1 MTIEATAQALATD
14 EAQTAP
20 QVADEA
26 PAEISEEQELQAV
39 WDELQSDDVAEKP
52 QNKKGTPADDVAETD
67 EPDSDEAT
75 EKSEGEATDADDGE
89 EAEED
94 DSADPYAEP
103 PTDMPKVMRDAWK
116 FIPKDARAAIVERE
130 RKQGRQLA
138 EQGRLVQGIK
148 PIQDVLGQ
156 TVKDLPSLANM
167 RPEDVAK
174 EVMQLAK
181 ISNDFATKP
190 VETMVSLIKQHRL
203 EEPLRK
209 LFAGQ
214 QPDQGSLANNQLQQ
228 EVQKLQRQLQQVSD
242 PEYLRGQMEQFTTT
256 ASVQSSVEQ
265 FSQNAE
271 HWNLVEEHMPNAIQ
285 YIKATS
291 PDASPQDVL
300 QEAYDLA
307 VGKFVP
313 NANKATQDSPANKT
327 ARLAADPEKTQA
339 ARKAKSVNIKSTAT
353 GNTRKLTEAEELA
366 RAYDKMQS

>member
-26 PAEISEEQELQAV
+26 PAEISEEQALNDV
-39 WDELQSDDVAEKP
+39 WDELQSEDVAEKP
-52 QNKKGTPADDVAETD
+52 QNKKGTPADDVAEAEAD
-67 EPDSDEAT
+67 ETDSDETA
-75 EKSEGEATDADDGE
+75 EESEDEATDTDDGE

-94 DSADPYAEP
+94 DKPAVEV
-103 PTDMPKVMRDAWK
+103 PTDLPKSVRDAWK
-116 FIPKDARAAIVERE
+116 DIPEGAQSAILESH
-130 RKQGRQLA
+130 RKMGRQLA

-156 TVKDLPSLANM
+156 AVKDLPALANM
-167 RPEDVAK
+167 RPQDVAQ

-181 ISNDFATKP
+181 ISNDFSTKP

-214 QPDQGSLANNQLQQ
+214 QPDQGSMANNQLQQ

-285 YIKATS
+285 YVKATS

-327 ARLAADPEKTQA
+327 ARPAADPEKTQA

-353 GNTRKLTEAEELA
+353 GNTRKLTEAEELS